1 MMADEIVHEYDP
13 AKRRAYY
20 LKTRQLKGRTKKGVT
35 LKPATKTR
43 AQRQAERRKKLE
55 AEVTALKGRL
65 EKLRKALSVLTEQA
79 KARSGAET
87 KKTPAKKASSAA
99 KSSTKQTAAQKAKAA
114 KASKEYYEKNKDKLL
129 EDEVKSLKAKIKTMQ
144 ERIEKMRKNG
154 SVGARNT
161 TSKK

>member
-1 MMADEIVHEYDP
+1 MADELVHEYDA

-20 LKTRQLKGRTKKGVT
+20 LKTRQLKGRKTGVT
-35 LKPATKTR
+35 YKPVAKTR

-65 EKLRKALSVLTEQA
+65 EKLRKALAVLTEQA
-79 KARSGAET
+79 KARSGADSKST
-87 KKTPAKKASSAA
+87 TSTAA
-99 KSSTKQTAAQKAKAA
+99 KSADNKQTAAQKAKDA

-129 EDEVKSLKAKIKTMQ
+129 EDQVKSLKAKIKTIQ

-154 SVGARNT
+154 SVGARNST
-161 TSKK
+161 DKK